1 MGGEDEFCGDDVSGQ
16 RTGRRQI
23 GDIAFGTAGSV
34 IGLQAE
40 GFTIG
45 GGGIV
50 GGQSG
55 EGGDSGDGGDGVIG
69 IGGGA
74 YAGFAE
80 GHSIGKTSI
89 LDTIGVLRFNDG
101 VGGEV
106 VRGAAG
112 RAQRCGLGGE
122 DEFVGYDVSVQCTG
136 VGCGQVGADAVLIVG
151 GESEGFAV
159 GGGGVGEAGEGGDA
173 GCGGLGAVAERAGRA
188 LGHGHRL
195 GEIGVGDIIGVLRC
209 NDGLGGQRGAAN
221 GPCGLGGEDH
231 FGGYD
236 VGGQRTGVG
245 CGQVGADAV
254 LIVGGESEGFAV
266 GGGGISE
273 AGEGGDAGC
282 GGLSTVA
289 KGAGRGFGQGHR
301 LGEIGIGVAGGIL
314 GGDDGLC
321 GQGRTTDG
329 PRRRGGKSYGG
340 GGDVECGTGA
350 IGYGGVGSAYL
361 GTGAGYGEIGI
372 AVYGED
378 QGLVFSET
386 GIVGVVGV
394 DGIGL
399 AGAVGDGDSE
409 AGEGEGVGAGTVG
422 AADIGGVGSV
432 EAEGYFGEGA
442 GARGVEHDLCDGKG

>member
-1 MGGEDEFCGDDVSGQ
+1 M
-16 RTGRRQI
+16 
-23 GDIAFGTAGSV
+23 
-34 IGLQAE
+34 
-40 GFTIG
+40 
-45 GGGIV
+45 
-50 GGQSG
+50 
-55 EGGDSGDGGDGVIG
+55 
-69 IGGGA
+69 
-74 YAGFAE
+74 
-80 GHSIGKTSI
+80 
-89 LDTIGVLRFNDG
+89 
-101 VGGEV
+101 
-106 VRGAAG
+106 
-112 RAQRCGLGGE
+112 
-122 DEFVGYDVSVQCTG
+122 
-136 VGCGQVGADAVLIVG
+136 
-151 GESEGFAV
+151 
-159 GGGGVGEAGEGGDA
+159 
-173 GCGGLGAVAERAGRA
+173 
-188 LGHGHRL
+188 
-195 GEIGVGDIIGVLRC
+195 RC

-221 GPCGLGGEDH
+221 GPCGCGGEDH

-236 VGGQRTGVG
+236 VGAQCTGGG
-245 CGQVGADAV
+245 CGQVSADAV
-254 LIVGGESEGFAV
+254 LVVGTESEGFAV

-273 AGEGGDAGC
+273 AGEGGDAGR
-282 GGLSTVA
+282 GGLSAVA
-289 KGAGRGFGQGHR
+289 EGAGRGFGQGHR
-301 LGEIGIGVAGGIL
+301 LGEIDIGVAGGIL

-329 PRRRGGKSYGG
+329 SGGRGGKGHSGG
-340 GGDVECGTGA
+340 GYIEGGA
-350 IGYGGVGSAYL
+350 CTVVDGGVGSAYL